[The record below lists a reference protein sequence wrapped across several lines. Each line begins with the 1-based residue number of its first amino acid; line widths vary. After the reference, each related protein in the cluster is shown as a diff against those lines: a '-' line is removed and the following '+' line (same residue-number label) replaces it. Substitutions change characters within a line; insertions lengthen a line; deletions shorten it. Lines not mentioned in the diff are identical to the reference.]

1 MVALSEKMNRPV
13 ARMPGFTQLIEDQN
27 GVIKR
32 LNSGFSSQQE
42 YMDWVIDAASVS
54 LGFWPHKE
62 DNPFENIHVIEM
74 VLDEDVDMS
83 RRLRFELSKQLI
95 DIYQKSQA
103 YILMKMKE
111 EDTTDKLRRNKMEG
125 IK

>member
-1 MVALSEKMNRPV
+1 MSDKMNRPV
-13 ARMPGFTQLIEDQN
+13 ARMPGYTQLVEDQN
-27 GVIKR
+27 EVIKR
-32 LNSGFSSQQE
+32 LNKGFGSQEE

-54 LGFWPHKE
+54 LGFWPEKG
-62 DNPFENIHVIEM
+62 DNAFENIHVIEM
-74 VLDEDVDMS
+74 VLGEDADMS

-103 YILMKMKE
+103 AVLMKMKE
-111 EDTTDKLRRNKMEG
+111 EDTSDKFRRNKMEG